1 MYLALQI
8 AGVHEKA
15 RECPGLGDGDW
26 RSKAFD
32 QGFGNPLANNS
43 AGLSFRLSG
52 RLALQKLQKSFHLG
66 HHAANFSRFRQQAIL
81 HDALM
86 HFPQLLAD
94 VAQVTND
101 LLALRLRHRQ
111 QDISLFP
118 FTPWCAMPWQVRRS
132 DGSQASRQAQHRK
145 RQQGIRARQHGQ
157 HHDSREGEVTTHKG
171 HKLSM
176 ENRGLEPL
184 TSAVRSQR
192 STS

>member
-1 MYLALQI
+1 MCLALQV
-8 AGVHEKA
+8 AVLQEKA
-15 RECPGLGDGDW
+15 RDCPGPGDGDW

-66 HHAANFSRFRQQAIL
+66 HHAANFSRFRKQAIL

-86 HFPQLLAD
+86 HFPELLAD
-94 VAQVTND
+94 VAQVTDD

-118 FTPWCAMPWQVRRS
+118 FTPRCAMPWQVRRS
-132 DGSQASRQAQHRK
+132 DGSQASCQAQHRK

-157 HHDSREGEVTTHKG
+157 HHD
-171 HKLSM
+171 
-176 ENRGLEPL
+176 NR
-184 TSAVRSQR
+184 
-192 STS
+192 